1 MTKKAIS
8 ILTYI
13 LTLGLGVF
21 LISWSLRGLTHEEIE
36 KIKFALSKARFEL
49 LIPILIMGFV
59 SHYSRAL
66 RWRYLMEPL
75 GIQPK
80 KSNTFFAVMIGYLAN
95 MAFPR
100 LGEVMKCTLL
110 ARYEKVPADKLI
122 GTIIAERLFD
132 VICLLLIFL
141 ITFLVQID
149 FALELLNGLKNKP
162 NTPSASGTPWG
173 LIIFG
178 VVILLIFIF
187 RHKLSTL
194 PFWQKLRQA
203 LKNVLSGLMSFRTMQ
218 HKGAFLFHTMLIW
231 TMYLSMIVLG
241 FQSIRETNMLSWD
254 AGLSVLSFGSVGMIA
269 TPGGLG
275 AYTGLVEKIVG
286 LYGIDKAISVAISW
300 VIWLVPT
307 GIILLFG
314 AASFLLLPI
323 FNRNKHDQT
332 RTNSAQNS

>member
-1 MTKKAIS
+1 MPKKAIS
-8 ILTYI
+8 ILTYL
-13 LTLGLGVF
+13 LTLGLGVL
-21 LISWSLRGLTHEEIE
+21 LIVWSLRGLEE
-36 KIKFALSKARFEL
+36 KDVDHIKTAISKARFEL
-49 LIPILIMGFV
+49 LLPILIMGFI
-59 SHYSRAL
+59 SHWSRAL

-100 LGEVMKCTLL
+100 LGEVMKCTIL

-149 FALELLNGLKNKP
+149 FALKLLNDLNNKP
-162 NTPSASGTPWG
+162 KAEATSSTPWG
-173 LIIFG
+173 LIAVG
-178 VVILLIFIF
+178 VITLLIFIF
-187 RHKLSTL
+187 RHRLAAL
-194 PFWQKLRQA
+194 PLWQKMRQA
-203 LKNVLSGLMSFRTMQ
+203 LKNVLSGLLSFRTMK
-218 HKGAFLFHTMLIW
+218 HKGAFLFHTFLIW
-231 TMYLSMIVLG
+231 AMYLSMIVLG
-241 FQSIRETNMLSWD
+241 FQSIRETSGLSWD
-254 AGLSVLSFGSVGMIA
+254 AGLSVLSFGSVGMIV

-286 LYGIDKAISVAISW
+286 LYGISKAISVAISW

-307 GIILLFG
+307 GIIILFG

-323 FNRNKHDQT
+323 FNRNKDDQT
-332 RTNSAQNS
+332 GTH